1 VAGKVGRSDS
11 IRIKM
16 SSDTL
21 SRQKTPIWFWILG
34 LLLVGYVAAC
44 TGQRDNVL
52 SADAW
57 EHLRVLRA
65 LTHDLWH
72 PGNPTF
78 ASDLPSVRYSPYFV
92 GLAVLCRNTGIDPYN
107 ALSAAAVVNMCLLV
121 VAVWLLLAA
130 FEEEGAAG
138 AVLVVMISLWGA
150 APGYANSYAL
160 SDLPWHEVNPSA
172 VGFPLVLLSWA
183 LLRRMAMRGWNG
195 MEVAGLILLITMAN
209 LEHGMT
215 GAFGM
220 AGLVIVGFFAPL
232 EKRRLSVIIAIS
244 VSICAGILCMA
255 WPWYSFLA
263 AVRMHQDSAYWY
275 NPYISKQMFTVWCVP
290 AIVCGVFAIP
300 LRDRPLVRIS
310 LAGAAVS
317 LLIGLIGSL
326 IHSAV
331 LARFPLPGMIYLH
344 MSIGIFAQRTEI
356 FKLSSWPERFRSL
369 MAPASEAAYPMLQI
383 VVSFAVLFFL
393 APQLVD
399 SAVEP
404 HLGRVY
410 LTKILHL
417 RNLQQ
422 NVRQTFPDLLSP
434 VGLRDVVLADPV
446 TSWMIPAFR
455 GRVVTAIHYEL
466 FVPGQANGAKAV
478 DLFFSPTGT
487 ESQREEIIRDYNV
500 RWIALNPSMLSE
512 EMMRSLE
519 RQTAV
524 VRETSGMVLMSAPAW
539 IAAGPKALVNVQT
552 P

>member
-1 VAGKVGRSDS
+1 
-11 IRIKM
+11 
-16 SSDTL
+16 
-21 SRQKTPIWFWILG
+21 
-34 LLLVGYVAAC
+34 
-44 TGQRDNVL
+44 
-52 SADAW
+52 
-57 EHLRVLRA
+57 
-65 LTHDLWH
+65 
-72 PGNPTF
+72 
-78 ASDLPSVRYSPYFV
+78 
-92 GLAVLCRNTGIDPYN
+92 
-107 ALSAAAVVNMCLLV
+107 
-121 VAVWLLLAA
+121 
-130 FEEEGAAG
+130 
-138 AVLVVMISLWGA
+138 
-150 APGYANSYAL
+150 
-160 SDLPWHEVNPSA
+160 
-172 VGFPLVLLSWA
+172 
-183 LLRRMAMRGWNG
+183 
-195 MEVAGLILLITMAN
+195 
-209 LEHGMT
+209 
-215 GAFGM
+215 
-220 AGLVIVGFFAPL
+220 
-232 EKRRLSVIIAIS
+232 
-244 VSICAGILCMA
+244 
-255 WPWYSFLA
+255 
-263 AVRMHQDSAYWY
+263 
-275 NPYISKQMFTVWCVP
+275 MFTVWCVP

-317 LLIGLIGSL
+317 LLIGLTGSL

-369 MAPASEAAYPMLQI
+369 MAPASQAAYPMLQI

-500 RWIALNPSMLSE
+500 RWIALNPSMLSD
-512 EMMRSLE
+512 EMMRSLR

-524 VRETSGMVLMSAPAW
+524 VRETSGMVLMSAAAW
-539 IAAGPKALVNVQT
+539 IAAGPKAVVNVQT